1 MSTTAAWGNDNL
13 LVVLNFTGEEQ
24 PFVLPRPMRGKTS
37 ALYVS
42 NYENDGQMADRT
54 IRPYEA
60 AVYRWKETD
69 K

>member
-1 MSTTAAWGNDNL
+1 MCCRGPCGA
-13 LVVLNFTGEEQ
+13 
-24 PFVLPRPMRGKTS
+24 RPS

-54 IRPYEA
+54 LRPYEA